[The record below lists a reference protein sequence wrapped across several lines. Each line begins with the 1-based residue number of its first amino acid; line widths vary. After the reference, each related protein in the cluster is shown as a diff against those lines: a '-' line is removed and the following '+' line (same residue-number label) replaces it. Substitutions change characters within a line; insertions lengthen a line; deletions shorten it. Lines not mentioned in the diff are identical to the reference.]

1 MEAPG
6 GRVPFILDPS
16 AFSLHP
22 LLGGVVAQAAKPDT
36 EKTITVNRKA
46 GHDYELLDRYQAGI
60 ALTGTEIKSIREGR
74 LNLRE
79 AYARLQHGEI
89 FLFNCHIAQYQ
100 AGSYQ
105 NHEPTRPRKLLLHK
119 SEILRL
125 AEATSQKGLTIV
137 PTRMYYSRGRAKVEL
152 AVARGKK
159 SYDKRAAIADRDAQ
173 RQMARAIRHAV
184 R

>member
-1 MEAPG
+1 MATKQQ
-6 GRVPFILDPS
+6 S
-16 AFSLHP
+16 
-22 LLGGVVAQAAKPDT
+22 QKPET
-36 EKTITVNRKA
+36 AKTITVNRKA
-46 GHDYELLDRYQAGI
+46 GYDYELLERFEAGI

-74 LNLRE
+74 VNLRE
-79 AYARLQHGEI
+79 AYVRVQGGEAY
-89 FLFNCHIAQYQ
+89 LLNCHIAQYQ

-119 SEILRL
+119 DEIRRL
-125 AEATSQKGLTIV
+125 AQHTEQKGLTIV

-173 RQMARAIRHAV
+173 RQIARALRHSA
-184 R
+184 